1 MKQKTSKIVLVLASL
16 FFGVFFF
23 FNTALAETGDK
34 GIIVEGFYYNEN
46 NELTFAWSVDA
57 GYNEWR
63 QSITGSSLDID
74 YIDLTG
80 WLYLQSWYWE
90 RRYLTDMSS
99 IDCGYVDPEYGDLGY
114 NRIYLNDFGSKV
126 CTVRFGTIGRPGSY
140 AYYASGD
147 YLTKTEID
155 NYLPVGGNFES
166 GSLSFVDYMF
176 DIGFL
181 GGSHSTY
188 TYESYEPFTTPTG
201 DNWFPLEYDAVT
213 DGACGTVD
221 GSSFNYADFS
231 TQDWCSAGD
240 FYFSGTE
247 YNGTMFYYCTGT
259 GGGTT
264 DNCSASY
271 YINGD
276 CGTVSG
282 TTQTSLGIENEN
294 LCSYNYLIDE
304 TSFSTTA
311 TGWSWICSGL
321 YGGYDSFCSANKT
334 DVAFPDLPE
343 TEDCSSY
350 TFPNNWICNI
360 NNTITSAFLPS
371 AEKINELNL
380 SINEIQQKAP
390 FNYLNTAKNKITELT
405 GNISQG
411 GLSLTLMG
419 TTSLLNNTGL
429 TDLAS
434 TLKKFFTFLLIL
446 AFLFWGIN
454 YIKHFFK

>member
-16 FFGVFFF
+16 FFGVFLFC
-23 FNTALAETGDK
+23 NTALAESGDK

-46 NELTFAWSVDA
+46 NELTYSWSVDS

-63 QSITGSSLDID
+63 KSITGSYYDID
-74 YIDLTG
+74 YISLNG
-80 WLYLQSWYWE
+80 RISLSSSYWYIGFS
-90 RRYLTDMSS
+90 DMVS
-99 IDCGYVDPEYGDLGY
+99 DCDFGSLGY
-114 NRIYLNDFGSKV
+114 NKIDLADFGSKV
-126 CTVRFGTIGRPGSY
+126 CTVRFREMSSDYFTV
-140 AYYASGD
+140 YASGD

-155 NYLPVGGNFES
+155 NKLIPRGGNLESVSFSFTGYVFDVNFVGG
-166 GSLSFVDYMF
+166 
-176 DIGFL
+176 
-181 GGSHSTY
+181 GGGTY
-188 TYESYEPFTTPTG
+188 AYEVYEPLTVPIG
-201 DNWFPLEYDAVT
+201 EYWFPLEYDAVT
-213 DGACGTVD
+213 NGVCGTVD
-221 GSSFNYADFS
+221 GSTFNYADFN
-231 TQDWCSAGD
+231 TQNWCSAGD

-247 YNGTMFYYCTGT
+247 YNGTMFYSCTGT

-264 DNCSASY
+264 ETCSASY

-311 TGWSWICSGL
+311 TGWSWICNGF
-321 YGGYDSFCSANKT
+321 YGGYDSFCSADKT

-350 TFPNNWICNI
+350 SFPNSWICNI

-371 AEKINELNL
+371 AEKMNELNL
-380 SINEIQQKAP
+380 SINALQQKAP
-390 FNYLNTAKNKITELT
+390 FNYLNLAKTKITEL
-405 GNISQG
+405 GSNISQDT
-411 GLSLTLMG
+411 LSITILG
-419 TTSLLNNTGL
+419 NTSSLNETGL
-429 TDLAS
+429 TSIAS
-434 TLKKFFTFLLIL
+434 NLKTFFSVLLMF

>member
-1 MKQKTSKIVLVLASL
+1 MKAKTSKIVLVLASL
-16 FFGVFFF
+16 FFGVFLFC
-23 FNTALAETGDK
+23 NTALAETGDK
-34 GIIVEGFYYNEN
+34 GIIVDGFYYNEN
-46 NELTFAWSVDA
+46 DELTFAWSVDA
-57 GYNEWR
+57 GFNEWR
-63 QSITGSSLDID
+63 KSYLGSSVDID
-74 YIDLTG
+74 YISLNGFVFLD
-80 WLYLQSWYWE
+80 SWYWG
-90 RRYLTDMSS
+90 RINLLDMNS
-99 IDCGYVDPEYGDLGY
+99 IDCGYGDLGY
-114 NRIYLNDFGSKV
+114 SRIYLNDFGSKV
-126 CTVRFGTIGRPGSY
+126 CTVRFGEIGGAGY
-140 AYYASGD
+140 YNYYASGD

-155 NYLPVGGNFES
+155 NYLSVGGNFES

-176 DIGFL
+176 SYQFSNGS
-181 GGSHSTY
+181 GGTY
-188 TYESYEPFTTPTG
+188 LVGDAENPFTAPSG
-201 DNWFPLEYDAVT
+201 ENWFPLEYDAVT

-247 YNGTMFYYCTGT
+247 YDGTMFYYCTGT
-259 GGGTT
+259 GGGTN

-282 TTQTSLGIENEN
+282 TTQASIGIENEN
-294 LCSYNYLIDE
+294 LCSYNYLLDE
-304 TSFSTTA
+304 TSFSATA

-343 TEDCSSY
+343 TEDCSAY

-371 AEKINELNL
+371 DEKINELNL
-380 SINEIQQKAP
+380 SINAIQQKAP
-390 FNYLNTAKNKITELT
+390 FNYLNIAKNKITELT

-411 GLSLTLMG
+411 GLSITLMG
-419 TTSLLNNTGL
+419 TTSFLNNTGL

-434 TLKKFFTFLLIL
+434 MLKKFFTFLLIL
-446 AFLFWGIN
+446 AFLFWGVN